1 MIKMFMG
8 FTLTDD
14 PDSAAGATAL
24 KALHST
30 GGELVQ
36 TAGLGMGG
44 TGGHVVMMGGY
55 GVSTS
60 SGSVTVKSLNA
71 GHSGVSGALAFSS
84 GTTSSGN
91 SGLIT
96 VGTGAATSGKGGMI
110 SLKVGSGTTQVGGNA
125 YMVAGQTTA
134 ANKDGGHVAIVGGTG
149 ARQNVLWPLS
159 PLACGKVSAWWRR
172 AEGSQA
178 VLLEDAHC
186 KAHEGF
192 GGTSGAGHDCD
203 GEHRERV

>member
-14 PDSAAGATAL
+14 PDTSSNKAL
-24 KALHST
+24 QALHST

-84 GTTSSGN
+84 GTRARATRGSSL
-91 SGLIT
+91 S
-96 VGTGAATSGKGGMI
+96 
-110 SLKVGSGTTQVGGNA
+110 
-125 YMVAGQTTA
+125 
-134 ANKDGGHVAIVGGTG
+134 
-149 ARQNVLWPLS
+149 AR
-159 PLACGKVSAWWRR
+159 ARR
-172 AEGSQA
+172 
-178 VLLEDAHC
+178 
-186 KAHEGF
+186 
-192 GGTSGAGHDCD
+192 
-203 GEHRERV
+203 RR